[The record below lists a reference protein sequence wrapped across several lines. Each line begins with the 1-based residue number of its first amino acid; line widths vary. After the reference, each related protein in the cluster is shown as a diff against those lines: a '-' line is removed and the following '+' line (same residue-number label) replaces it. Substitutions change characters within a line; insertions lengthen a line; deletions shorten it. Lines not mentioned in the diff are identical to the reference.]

1 MYVSGM
7 RAPFS
12 KYPPGL
18 PSLIAIPPNRT
29 HPQFVRSTKSNL
41 SSTRNVPPHNPHSLP
56 LTCSL
61 RYVTEQSSVG
71 TSNS

>member
-41 SSTRNVPPHNPHSLP
+41 SSTRNVPPPQPAQPATHMQFEVRH
-56 LTCSL
+56 
-61 RYVTEQSSVG
+61 
-71 TSNS
+71 